1 MNTLTISP
9 NWVGD
14 TVLSIPVF
22 DSLAASGRTV
32 TVLARRHLEPLLNLV
47 PSVSSVLVHGE
58 SGQETLQRVRR
69 LEFDEAVVLPN
80 SFRSA
85 LLPYR
90 AGIGSRW
97 GYRARSIESVM
108 RSLILEPAVARPDHE
123 KKHQVEDYAALLEAM
138 GVDPPTPWIPRID
151 LSPAAVADGTALFE
165 RAGLHPA
172 RGPVVGL
179 FPGAEFGPSKRW
191 PWRRFVELSR
201 FLRHARPSSR
211 QTILAGP
218 KELWLAVRI
227 HEETG
232 KFHPVIGPDLDLGR
246 LAHAISKL
254 DLLVTNDSGPMHLAA
269 ALDVPCLAL
278 FGPTD
283 PSRTRPVGQQ
293 HVVMYTDRWCSPC
306 FRRRC
311 PLIHH
316 RCLRELTADRVGKQ
330 ALEMLNQRE

>member
-32 TVLARRHLEPLLNLV
+32 TVLARPNLKPLLELV
-47 PSVSSVLVHGE
+47 PSVSSILVQGE
-58 SGQETLQRVRR
+58 HQETLQHIRQR
-69 LEFDEAVVLPN
+69 EFEEAVVLPN

-85 LLPYR
+85 LLPHR
-90 AGIGSRW
+90 AGIDARW
-97 GYRARSIESVM
+97 GYRSRSIESLM
-108 RSLILEPAVARPDHE
+108 RGLLLRPAIPRPDDRKH
-123 KKHQVEDYAALLEAM
+123 HQVEDYVALLEAM
-138 GVDPPTPWIPRID
+138 GVEPPNTWTPRID
-151 LSPAAVADGTALFE
+151 LSPAAVADGAALLD
-165 RAGLHPA
+165 RAGLHLDL
-172 RGPVVGL
+172 GPIVGL

-201 FLRHARPSSR
+201 TLRQSRPSSR

-232 KFHPVIGPDLDLGR
+232 KVHPVIGPDLDLGR

-254 DLLVTNDSGPMHLAA
+254 DLLITNDSGPMHLAA

-278 FGPTD
+278 FGPTN
-283 PSRTRPVGQQ
+283 PSRTRPVGHQ
-293 HVVMYTDRWCSPC
+293 HVVMYTNRWCSPC

-316 RCLRELTADRVGKQ
+316 RCMRELTADRVGEQ
-330 ALEMLNQRE
+330 ALEMLDSRK